1 MIFWNPFSL
10 GESLGSA
17 LDAIQAFLNKM
28 FVSGTSFSLDKMTV
42 MFNSS
47 INALSS
53 EVAITPAE
61 FDINM
66 LDTLRSI
73 SELVVLPI
81 AILLITYVFV
91 LQIIEFVTDKN
102 KGNDFDVGE
111 MTFLIIK
118 TAIMISLATNAFTIA
133 LGFSDLSTWMIEQVP
148 TDQVEIT
155 ASVTDDILKSLK
167 PVVVEEDENGNEKPL
182 PELDEVDDKKT
193 QSMNYKIGEALIT
206 MMVSFIGLI
215 ITMIIGGIIYLVAWS
230 RMIMI
235 LLYITVAPIP
245 MATVMSNTWVN
256 SIGQNYLKNLMAL
269 MLQGFLM
276 LVLLVIYSGLV
287 TRTADLMAAGEGG
300 LQGMILILVS
310 MGIIAKMLIGTHS
323 FAKSIT
329 GAN

>member
-1 MIFWNPFSL
+1 MFDSAIEAVQEFLNEMLVNGTRFSL
-10 GESLGSA
+10 E
-17 LDAIQAFLNKM
+17 
-28 FVSGTSFSLDKMTV
+28 KMTG

-47 INALSS
+47 INALNS

-66 LDTLRSI
+66 LDTLRTI
-73 SELVVLPI
+73 SENVVLPI

-118 TAIMISLATNAFTIA
+118 TAVMISLATNAFTIA

-148 TDQVEIT
+148 TEQVEIK
-155 ASVTDDILKSLK
+155 ASVTDKVLESLA
-167 PVVVEEDENGNEKPL
+167 PVVVQTNEDGSKDEKP
-182 PELDEVDDKKT
+182 ELEEAKEDNQTMD
-193 QSMNYKIGEALIT
+193 YKLGEAMIT
-206 MMVSFIGLI
+206 MLISFIGLV

-230 RMIMI
+230 RIIMI
-235 LLYITVAPIP
+235 LLYVTIAPIP
-245 MATVMSNTWVN
+245 MATVMSNAWVN

-269 MLQGFLM
+269 VLQGFLM

-287 TRTADLMAAGEGG
+287 TRTSTLIAAGESG
-300 LQGMILILVS
+300 LQGMVLILIS
-310 MGIIAKMLIGTHS
+310 MGIVAKMLIGTHS
-323 FAKSIT
+323 LAKSIT